1 MSQKNKNKLLSES
14 EISAFCQ
21 QVGMVVKAG
30 LPTYYGIS
38 ILRDEA
44 SDENTKAF
52 LDKIYQPME
61 KGATLG
67 ATISEMDAFP
77 EYMVDM
83 ICLGEETGRLEEVL
97 ESLATYYEREADIKA
112 GIRHAVTYPLIM
124 TCMMLVVILVIIT
137 QVVPVF
143 SQIYEQLGSGLT
155 GTALMLMNV
164 SNFLN
169 KYMLFFILAV
179 IIIAL
184 VGFAFSR
191 TAVGKTLFQG
201 RSLSMSIAASR
212 FANCMYL
219 ALSSG
224 LDTDR
229 SLEMAEKL
237 IDNPYMLEKIKM
249 CKSHI
254 KHGESFVKSLL
265 LSGIFSKV
273 YSSVISIGYKTGS
286 MDDVMKNIS
295 VAYEEETDEQLRHF
309 ISMLEPT
316 LIIILSFFI
325 GLILISFLLP
335 LLGIMSSI
343 G

>member
-1 MSQKNKNKLLSES
+1 MSFKQKLLSES
-14 EISAFCQ
+14 EISSFCQ
-21 QVGMVVKAG
+21 QVNMVVKAG

-44 SDENTKAF
+44 TDDFTRDF
-52 LDKIYQPME
+52 LNKIYEPME
-61 KGATLG
+61 RGVTLG
-67 ATISEMDAFP
+67 EALANTHTFP

-83 ICLGEETGRLEEVL
+83 IRLGEETGRLEEVL
-97 ESLATYYEREADIKA
+97 DSLSIYYEREADIKA

-124 TCMMLVVILVIIT
+124 TIMMLVVIVVIIT

-155 GTALMLMNV
+155 GSALMLMNI

-169 KYMLFFILAV
+169 RYMLTFVIAIVALAV
-179 IIIAL
+179 TGII
-184 VGFAFSR
+184 FFR
-191 TAVGKTLFQG
+191 TPLGKSFIHG
-201 RSLSMSIAASR
+201 RSLSLSIAASR

-229 SLEMAEKL
+229 SLEMAKKL
-237 IDNPYMLEKIKM
+237 IDNPYMLEKIEQ
-249 CKSHI
+249 CKKHI
-254 KHGESFVKSLL
+254 KNGEPFIKSLL

-273 YSSVISIGYKTGS
+273 YSSIMTIGFKTGS
-286 MDDVMKNIS
+286 LDDIMHKIS
-295 VAYEEETDEQLRHF
+295 ISYEEETDEKLRHF
-309 ISMLEPT
+309 ISILEPT
-316 LIIILSFFI
+316 LIVILSFFI

>member
-1 MSQKNKNKLLSES
+1 MSLKQKTLSES

-44 SDENTKAF
+44 SDDFTREF
-52 LDKIYQPME
+52 LDKIYEPME
-61 KGATLG
+61 RGVTLG
-67 ATISEMDAFP
+67 EALGNTNAFP

-83 ICLGEETGRLEEVL
+83 IRLGEETGRLEEVL
-97 ESLATYYEREADIKA
+97 DSLCLYYEREADIKA

-124 TCMMLVVILVIIT
+124 SIMMLVVIVVIIT

-169 KYMLFFILAV
+169 RYMLTFILAIV
-179 IIIAL
+179 AVAIA
-184 VGFAFSR
+184 GIAFFR
-191 TAVGKTLFQG
+191 TPAGKVMFQG
-201 RSLSMSIAASR
+201 RGLSMSIAASR

-237 IDNPYMLEKIKM
+237 IDNPYMLAKIDD
-249 CKSHI
+249 CKKHI
-254 KHGESFVKSLL
+254 KNGEPFISSLL

-273 YSSVISIGYKTGS
+273 YSSMMTIGFKTGS
-286 MDDVMKNIS
+286 MDDIMQKIS
-295 VAYEEETDEQLRHF
+295 EAYEDETDEKLRHF
-309 ISMLEPT
+309 ISILEPT
-316 LIIILSFFI
+316 LIVILSFFI

>member
-1 MSQKNKNKLLSES
+1 MSLKQKTLTES

-44 SDENTKAF
+44 TDELTRSF
-52 LDKIYQPME
+52 LDQIYEPME
-61 KGATLG
+61 KGVTLG
-67 ATISEMDAFP
+67 EALGNTHAFP

-83 ICLGEETGRLEEVL
+83 IRLGEATGRLEEVL
-97 ESLATYYEREADIKA
+97 DSLCVYYEREADIKA

-124 TCMMLVVILVIIT
+124 TIMMLVVIVVIIT

-143 SQIYEQLGSGLT
+143 SQIYEQLGSGLS
-155 GTALMLMNV
+155 GTALLLMNV
-164 SNFLN
+164 STFLN
-169 KYMLFFILAV
+169 RYMLRFILLVVA
-179 IIIAL
+179 IILAGL
-184 VGFAFSR
+184 VFFR
-191 TAVGKTLFQG
+191 TPAGKLLFQG
-201 RSLSMSIAASR
+201 KALSMSIAASR

-237 IDNPYMLEKIKM
+237 VDNPYMLEKIDQ
-249 CKSHI
+249 CKKHI
-254 KHGESFVKSLL
+254 KNGEPFIKSLL

-273 YSSVISIGYKTGS
+273 YSSMMTIGFMTGS
-286 MDDVMKNIS
+286 MDDIMKRIS
-295 VAYEEETDEQLRHF
+295 VAYEEETDEKLRHF
-309 ISMLEPT
+309 ISVLEPT
-316 LIIILSFFI
+316 LIVILSFFI

>member
-1 MSQKNKNKLLSES
+1 MSLKTKTLSEI

-44 SDENTKAF
+44 NDEFTRSF
-52 LDKIYQPME
+52 LDQIYEPME
-61 KGATLG
+61 KGVTLG
-67 ATISEMDAFP
+67 EALAGTNAFP

-83 ICLGEETGRLEEVL
+83 IRLGEATGRLEEVL
-97 ESLATYYEREADIKA
+97 DSLAIYYERESDIKA

-124 TCMMLVVILVIIT
+124 TVMMLVVMVVIIT

-155 GTALMLMNV
+155 GTALMLMQI
-164 SNFLN
+164 SNLLN
-169 KYMLFFILAV
+169 KYMLGFIAAV
-179 IIIAL
+179 VGIGIL
-184 VGFAFSR
+184 GFALFR
-191 TAVGKTLFQG
+191 TPTGKVLFQG
-201 RSLSMSIAASR
+201 QALAMSIAASR

-237 IDNPYMLEKIKM
+237 IDNPYMLDKIKQ
-249 CKSHI
+249 CKKHI
-254 KHGESFVKSLL
+254 QNGEPFIKSLL

-273 YSSVISIGYKTGS
+273 YSSLMTIGFKTGS
-286 MDDVMKNIS
+286 MDDIMHKIS
-295 VAYEEETDEQLRHF
+295 IAYEEETDERLRHF
-309 ISMLEPT
+309 ISILEPT
-316 LIIILSFFI
+316 LIVILSFFI

>member
-1 MSQKNKNKLLSES
+1 MSFNKKTLSES

-44 SDENTKAF
+44 SDDFTRDF
-52 LDKIYQPME
+52 LDKIYEPME
-61 KGATLG
+61 KGVTLG
-67 ATISEMDAFP
+67 EALAETDAFP

-83 ICLGEETGRLEEVL
+83 IRLGETTGRLEEVL
-97 ESLATYYEREADIKA
+97 DSLSVYYEREADIKA

-124 TCMMLVVILVIIT
+124 TVMMLVVIVVIIT

-143 SQIYEQLGSGLT
+143 SQIYEQLGSDLT

-164 SNFLN
+164 SNALN
-169 KYMLFFILAV
+169 KYMLVFIAAV
-179 IIIAL
+179 VVIA
-184 VGFAFSR
+184 VAGFALFK
-191 TAVGKTLFQG
+191 TPTGKALFQG
-201 RSLSMSIAASR
+201 RGLSMSIASSR

-237 IDNPYMLEKIKM
+237 IDNPYMLKKIDE
-249 CKSHI
+249 CKKHI
-254 KHGESFVKSLL
+254 ANGEPFIKSLL
-265 LSGIFSKV
+265 LAGIFSKV
-273 YSSVISIGYKTGS
+273 YSSMMTIGFKTGS
-286 MDDVMKNIS
+286 MDDIMHKIS
-295 VAYEEETDEQLRHF
+295 IAYEEETDERLRHF
-309 ISMLEPT
+309 ISILEPT
-316 LIIILSFFI
+316 LIVILSFFI

>member
-1 MSQKNKNKLLSES
+1 MSRKQKLLSEA

-44 SDENTKAF
+44 SDEHTKAF
-52 LDKIYQPME
+52 LTKIYEPME
-61 KGATLG
+61 KGMTLG
-67 ATISEMDAFP
+67 DAIADLDAFP
-77 EYMVDM
+77 EYMIDM
-83 ICLGEETGRLEEVL
+83 VRLGEETGRLEEVL
-97 ESLATYYEREADIKA
+97 DSLSNYYEREADIKA
-112 GIRHAVTYPLIM
+112 SIRHAVTYPLIM
-124 TCMMLVVILVIIT
+124 SLMMLVVIVVIIT

-143 SQIYEQLGSGLT
+143 SQIYEELGSSLT
-155 GTALMLMNV
+155 GTALLLMNI
-164 SNFLN
+164 SNILN
-169 KYMLFFILAV
+169 KYMFAF
-179 IIIAL
+179 IIAFLLLGLL
-184 VGFAFSR
+184 VFAFSR
-191 TAVGKTLFQG
+191 TPLGKTIFQRKG
-201 RSLSMSIAASR
+201 LAMTIAASR

-249 CKSHI
+249 CKTHI
-254 KHGESFVKSLL
+254 KHGEGFVKSLL

-273 YSSVISIGYKTGS
+273 YSSVITIGYKTGS

-295 VAYEEETDEQLRHF
+295 DAYEEETDNRLRHF

>member
-1 MSQKNKNKLLSES
+1 MSQKNKLLSEA

-21 QVGMVVKAG
+21 QVGMIVKAG

-44 SDENTKAF
+44 TDETTRAF

-61 KGATLG
+61 KGVTLG
-67 ATISEMDAFP
+67 VALTDTDVFP

-83 ICLGEETGRLEEVL
+83 IRLGEETGRLEEVL
-97 ESLATYYEREADIKA
+97 DSLATYYEREADIKA
-112 GIRHAVTYPLIM
+112 SIRHAVTYPLIM
-124 TCMMLVVILVIIT
+124 SFMMLIVIIVIIT

-143 SQIYEQLGSGLT
+143 SQIYEELGASLT
-155 GTALMLMNV
+155 GTALVLMNI
-164 SNFLN
+164 SNVLN
-169 KYMLFFILAV
+169 KYMLAFILIFVVLAV
-179 IIIAL
+179 AA
-184 VGFAFSR
+184 FAFSK
-191 TAVGKTLFQG
+191 TAIGKTLFQ
-201 RSLSMSIAASR
+201 RQKLSMSIAASR

-237 IDNPYMLEKIKM
+237 IDNPYMLEKIKQ
-249 CKSHI
+249 CKNHI
-254 KHGESFVKSLL
+254 KHGEGFVKSLL
-265 LSGIFSKV
+265 LSGIFSKI
-273 YSSVISIGYKTGS
+273 YSSVITIGYKTGS
-286 MDDVMKNIS
+286 IDDVMQKIS
-295 VAYEEETDEQLRHF
+295 VSYEEETDDQLRHF
-309 ISMLEPT
+309 ISVLEPT

-335 LLGIMSSI
+335 LLGIMASI

>member
-1 MSQKNKNKLLSES
+1 MSVKQKILSES
-14 EISAFCQ
+14 EIYAFCQ

-44 SDENTKAF
+44 SDDFTREF
-52 LDKIYQPME
+52 LNKIYEPME
-61 KGATLG
+61 NGVTLG
-67 ATISEMDAFP
+67 EALGNTHAFP

-83 ICLGEETGRLEEVL
+83 IRLGEETGRLEEVL
-97 ESLATYYEREADIKA
+97 DSLSIYYEREADIKA

-124 TCMMLVVILVIIT
+124 SVMMLVVIVVIIT

-169 KYMLFFILAV
+169 RYMLTFV
-179 IIIAL
+179 IAIIAIAIA
-184 VGFAFSR
+184 GFLFFR
-191 TAVGKTLFQG
+191 TPAGKAMFQG
-201 RSLSMSIAASR
+201 RGLSMSIAASR

-237 IDNPYMLEKIKM
+237 IDNPYMLKKIDA
-249 CKSHI
+249 CKKHI
-254 KHGESFVKSLL
+254 KNGEPFINSLL

-273 YSSVISIGYKTGS
+273 YSSMMTIGFKTGS
-286 MDDVMKNIS
+286 MDDIMQKIS
-295 VAYEEETDEQLRHF
+295 EAYEDETDEKLRHF
-309 ISMLEPT
+309 ISILEPT
-316 LIIILSFFI
+316 LIVILSFFI

-335 LLGIMSSI
+335 LLGIMSSN

>member
-1 MSQKNKNKLLSES
+1 MSLKKKTLSES

-44 SDENTKAF
+44 SDDFTRDF
-52 LDKIYQPME
+52 LSKIYEPME
-61 KGATLG
+61 QGITLG
-67 ATISEMDAFP
+67 TALAETDAFP

-83 ICLGEETGRLEEVL
+83 IRLGEETGRLEEVL
-97 ESLATYYEREADIKA
+97 DSLSVYYEREADIKA

-124 TCMMLVVILVIIT
+124 TVMMLVVILVIIT

-169 KYMLFFILAV
+169 HYMLAFVLAIIV
-179 IIIAL
+179 IA
-184 VGFAFSR
+184 VAGFAFFQ
-191 TAVGKTLFQG
+191 TPTGKVLFQG
-201 RSLSMSIAASR
+201 RGLSMSIAASR
-212 FANCMYL
+212 FANCLYL

-229 SLEMAEKL
+229 SIEMAEKL
-237 IDNPYMLEKIKM
+237 IDNPYMLEKIKQ
-249 CKSHI
+249 CKKHI
-254 KHGESFVKSLL
+254 QSGEPFIQSLL

-273 YSSVISIGYKTGS
+273 YSSMMTIGFKTGS
-286 MDDVMKNIS
+286 MDDIMHRIS
-295 VAYEEETDEQLRHF
+295 IAYEDETDEKLRHF
-309 ISMLEPT
+309 ISILEPT

>member
-1 MSQKNKNKLLSES
+1 MSLKQKTLSES

-21 QVGMVVKAG
+21 QLGMIVKAG
-30 LPTYYGIS
+30 LPTYYGIL

-44 SDENTKAF
+44 NDEYTKTF
-52 LDKIYQPME
+52 LDQIYVPME
-61 KGATLG
+61 KGIPLG
-67 ATISEMDAFP
+67 EALANTNSFP

-97 ESLATYYEREADIKA
+97 DSLSVYYQREADIKA

-124 TCMMLVVILVIIT
+124 TVMMFLVILVIIT

-155 GTALMLMNV
+155 GTALMLLNI

-169 KYMLFFILAV
+169 RYMLGIVIFFIVLAILSV
-179 IIIAL
+179 IL
-184 VGFAFSR
+184 YR
-191 TAVGKTLFQG
+191 TPMGKTLFQG

-224 LDTDR
+224 LDTDH
-229 SLEMAEKL
+229 SLKIAEKL
-237 IDNPYMLEKIKM
+237 IDNPYMLKKIDQCKQKIKE
-249 CKSHI
+249 
-254 KHGESFVKSLL
+254 GNSFIQSLL
-265 LSGIFSKV
+265 LSEIFSKV
-273 YSSVISIGYKTGS
+273 YSSMMTIGFKTGTL
-286 MDDVMKNIS
+286 DDVMQKIS
-295 VAYEEETDEQLRHF
+295 VSYEEETDEKLRHF
-309 ISMLEPT
+309 IAILEPT
-316 LIIILSFFI
+316 LIVILSFFI

>member
-1 MSQKNKNKLLSES
+1 MSLKQKTLSES
-14 EISAFCQ
+14 ELSSFCQ
-21 QVGMVVKAG
+21 QIGMIVKAG

-44 SDENTKAF
+44 TDDYTRSF
-52 LDKIYQPME
+52 LDKIYEPME
-61 KGATLG
+61 KGITLG
-67 ATISEMDAFP
+67 EALENTNAFP

-83 ICLGEETGRLEEVL
+83 LRLGESTGRLEEVL
-97 ESLATYYEREADIKA
+97 DSLSTYYEREADIKA

-124 TCMMLVVILVIIT
+124 TAMMFVVIIVIIT

-143 SQIYEQLGSGLT
+143 SQIYEQLGSGLS
-155 GTALMLMNV
+155 GTALILMNI

-169 KYMLFFILAV
+169 RYMLIFLIAVVLLSIAGLVFF
-179 IIIAL
+179 
-184 VGFAFSR
+184 R
-191 TAVGKTLFQG
+191 TAKGKSLYQRTN
-201 RSLSMSIAASR
+201 LSMSISASR

-224 LDTDR
+224 LNTDR

-237 IDNPYMLEKIKM
+237 IDNPHMLEKINQ
-249 CKSHI
+249 CK
-254 KHGESFVKSLL
+254 KHLQNREPFIKSLL

-273 YSSVISIGYKTGS
+273 YSSMMTIGFKTGS
-286 MDDVMKNIS
+286 MDDIMQKIS
-295 VAYEEETDEQLRHF
+295 IAYEEETDERLRHF
-309 ISMLEPT
+309 ISILEPT
-316 LIIILSFFI
+316 LIVILSFFI
-325 GLILISFLLP
+325 GLILITFLLP

>member
-1 MSQKNKNKLLSES
+1 MSFNKKTLSES
-14 EISAFCQ
+14 ELSAFCQ

-44 SDENTKAF
+44 SDDFTRDF
-52 LDKIYQPME
+52 LSKIYEPME
-61 KGATLG
+61 KGVTLG
-67 ATISEMDAFP
+67 AALAETDAFP

-83 ICLGEETGRLEEVL
+83 IRLGETTGRLEEVL
-97 ESLATYYEREADIKA
+97 DSLSVYYEREADIKA

-124 TCMMLVVILVIIT
+124 TVMMLVVILVIIT

-169 KYMLFFILAV
+169 RYMLAFVIAV
-179 IIIAL
+179 IVIAL
-184 VGFAFSR
+184 AGFAFFK
-191 TAVGKTLFQG
+191 TPTGKVLFQG
-201 RSLSMSIAASR
+201 RGLSMSIAASR
-212 FANCMYL
+212 FANCLYL

-237 IDNPYMLEKIKM
+237 IDNPYMLEKIKD
-249 CKSHI
+249 CKTHI
-254 KHGESFVKSLL
+254 ANGEPFIKSVLL
-265 LSGIFSKV
+265 AGIFSKV
-273 YSSVISIGYKTGS
+273 YSSMMTIGFKTGS
-286 MDDVMKNIS
+286 MDDIMHRIS
-295 VAYEEETDEQLRHF
+295 IAYEEETDEQLRHF
-309 ISMLEPT
+309 ISILEPT
-316 LIIILSFFI
+316 LIVILSFFI

>member
-1 MSQKNKNKLLSES
+1 MSLKQKTLNES

-21 QVGMVVKAG
+21 QLGMIVKAG
-30 LPTYYGIS
+30 LPTYYGIL

-44 SDENTKAF
+44 NDEYTKTF
-52 LDKIYQPME
+52 LDQIYVPME
-61 KGATLG
+61 KGIPLG
-67 ATISEMDAFP
+67 EALANTNSFP

-97 ESLATYYEREADIKA
+97 DSLSVYYQREADIKA

-124 TCMMLVVILVIIT
+124 TVMMFLVILVIIT

-155 GTALMLMNV
+155 GTALMLLNI

-169 KYMLFFILAV
+169 RYMLGIVIFFIVLAILSV
-179 IIIAL
+179 IL
-184 VGFAFSR
+184 YR
-191 TAVGKTLFQG
+191 TPMGKTLFQG

-224 LDTDR
+224 LDTDH
-229 SLEMAEKL
+229 SLKIAEKL
-237 IDNPYMLEKIKM
+237 IDNPYMLNKIEQCKQKIKE
-249 CKSHI
+249 
-254 KHGESFVKSLL
+254 GNSFIQSLL
-265 LSGIFSKV
+265 LSEIFSKV
-273 YSSVISIGYKTGS
+273 YSSMMTIGFKTGTL
-286 MDDVMKNIS
+286 DDVMQKIS
-295 VAYEEETDEQLRHF
+295 VSYEEETDEKLRHF
-309 ISMLEPT
+309 IAILEPT
-316 LIIILSFFI
+316 LIVILSFFI

>member
-1 MSQKNKNKLLSES
+1 MSFKQKTLSES

-44 SDENTKAF
+44 TDDFTREF
-52 LDKIYQPME
+52 LDKIYEPME
-61 KGATLG
+61 KGVTLG
-67 ATISEMDAFP
+67 EALGNTHAFP

-83 ICLGEETGRLEEVL
+83 IRLGETTGRLEEVL
-97 ESLATYYEREADIKA
+97 DSLSTYYEREADIKA

-124 TCMMLVVILVIIT
+124 TVMMLVVIVVIIT

-155 GTALMLMNV
+155 GSALMLMNV

-169 KYMLFFILAV
+169 RYMLGFVIAVVAVALA
-179 IIIAL
+179 
-184 VGFAFSR
+184 GFAFFR
-191 TAVGKTLFQG
+191 TPYGKILFQG
-201 RSLSMSIAASR
+201 RGLSMSIAASR

-237 IDNPYMLEKIKM
+237 IDNPYMLEKIEA
-249 CKSHI
+249 CKKHI
-254 KHGESFVKSLL
+254 KNGEPFIKSLL
-265 LSGIFSKV
+265 SAGIFSKV
-273 YSSVISIGYKTGS
+273 YSSMMTIGFKTGS
-286 MDDVMKNIS
+286 MDDIMQKIS
-295 VAYEEETDEQLRHF
+295 VSYEEETDEKLRHF
-309 ISMLEPT
+309 ISILEPT
-316 LIIILSFFI
+316 LIVILSFFI

>member
-1 MSQKNKNKLLSES
+1 MSFKQKLLSES
-14 EISAFCQ
+14 EISSFCQ
-21 QVGMVVKAG
+21 QVNMVVKAG

-44 SDENTKAF
+44 TDDFTRDF
-52 LDKIYQPME
+52 LNKIYEPME
-61 KGATLG
+61 RGVTLG
-67 ATISEMDAFP
+67 EALANTHAFP

-83 ICLGEETGRLEEVL
+83 IRLGEETGRLEEVL
-97 ESLATYYEREADIKA
+97 DSLSIYYEREADIKA

-124 TCMMLVVILVIIT
+124 TIMMLVVIVVIIT

-155 GTALMLMNV
+155 GSALMLMNI

-169 KYMLFFILAV
+169 RYMLTFVIAIVALAV
-179 IIIAL
+179 TGII
-184 VGFAFSR
+184 FFR
-191 TAVGKTLFQG
+191 TPFGKSFIHG
-201 RSLSMSIAASR
+201 RSLSLSIAASR

-229 SLEMAEKL
+229 SLEMAKKL
-237 IDNPYMLEKIKM
+237 IDNPYMLEKIEQ
-249 CKSHI
+249 CKKHI
-254 KHGESFVKSLL
+254 KNGEPFIKSLL

-273 YSSVISIGYKTGS
+273 YSSIMTIGFKTGS
-286 MDDVMKNIS
+286 LDDIMHKIS
-295 VAYEEETDEQLRHF
+295 ISYEEETDEKLRHF
-309 ISMLEPT
+309 ISILEPT
-316 LIIILSFFI
+316 LIVILSFFI

>member
-1 MSQKNKNKLLSES
+1 MSFNKKTLSES

-44 SDENTKAF
+44 SDEFTRAF
-52 LDKIYQPME
+52 LNQIYEPME
-61 KGATLG
+61 KGVTLG
-67 ATISEMDAFP
+67 AALAETDAFP

-83 ICLGEETGRLEEVL
+83 IRLGEETGRLEEVL
-97 ESLATYYEREADIKA
+97 DSLSVYYERESDIKA

-124 TCMMLVVILVIIT
+124 TIMMLVVIVVIIT

-155 GTALMLMNV
+155 GTALMLMNI
-164 SNFLN
+164 SNALN
-169 KYMLFFILAV
+169 KYMLVFIAAV
-179 IIIAL
+179 VVIAIA
-184 VGFAFSR
+184 GFALFK
-191 TAVGKTLFQG
+191 TPTGKVLFQG
-201 RSLSMSIAASR
+201 RGLSMSIASSR

-237 IDNPYMLEKIKM
+237 IDNPYMLEKIKQ
-249 CKSHI
+249 CKTHI
-254 KHGESFVKSLL
+254 ANGQPFIKALL

-273 YSSVISIGYKTGS
+273 YSSMMTIGFKTGS
-286 MDDVMKNIS
+286 MDDIMHKIS
-295 VAYEEETDEQLRHF
+295 VAYEEETDERLRHF
-309 ISMLEPT
+309 ISILEPT
-316 LIIILSFFI
+316 LIVILSFFI

>member
-1 MSQKNKNKLLSES
+1 MSFKQKLLSES
-14 EISAFCQ
+14 EISSFCQ
-21 QVGMVVKAG
+21 QINMVVKAG

-44 SDENTKAF
+44 TDDFTRDF
-52 LDKIYQPME
+52 LNKIYEPME
-61 KGATLG
+61 RGVTLG
-67 ATISEMDAFP
+67 EALADTHAFP

-83 ICLGEETGRLEEVL
+83 IRLGEETGRLEEVL
-97 ESLATYYEREADIKA
+97 DSLSVYYEREADIKA

-124 TCMMLVVILVIIT
+124 TIMMLVVIVVIIT

-155 GTALMLMNV
+155 GSALMLMNI

-169 KYMLFFILAV
+169 RYMLAFVIAIVALAV
-179 IIIAL
+179 AGIIFFRTPL
-184 VGFAFSR
+184 GKAFIH
-191 TAVGKTLFQG
+191 G
-201 RSLSMSIAASR
+201 RSLSLSIAASR

-229 SLEMAEKL
+229 SLEMAKKL
-237 IDNPYMLEKIKM
+237 IDNPYMLEKIEQ
-249 CKSHI
+249 CKKHI
-254 KHGESFVKSLL
+254 KNGEPFIKSLL

-273 YSSVISIGYKTGS
+273 YSSIMTIGFKTGS
-286 MDDVMKNIS
+286 LDDIMHNIS
-295 VAYEEETDEQLRHF
+295 ISYEEETDEKLRHF
-309 ISMLEPT
+309 ISILEPT
-316 LIIILSFFI
+316 LIVILSFFI

>member
-1 MSQKNKNKLLSES
+1 MSFKQKTLSES

-44 SDENTKAF
+44 TDDFTREF
-52 LDKIYQPME
+52 LDKIYEPME
-61 KGATLG
+61 KGVTLG
-67 ATISEMDAFP
+67 EALGNTHAFP

-83 ICLGEETGRLEEVL
+83 IRLGETTGRLEEVL
-97 ESLATYYEREADIKA
+97 DSLSTYYEREADIKA

-124 TCMMLVVILVIIT
+124 TVMMLVVIVVIIT

-155 GTALMLMNV
+155 GSALMLMNV

-169 KYMLFFILAV
+169 RYMLGFVIAVVAVALA
-179 IIIAL
+179 
-184 VGFAFSR
+184 GFAFFR
-191 TAVGKTLFQG
+191 TPYGKILFQG
-201 RSLSMSIAASR
+201 RGLSMSIAASR

-237 IDNPYMLEKIKM
+237 IENPYMLEKIEA
-249 CKSHI
+249 CKKHI
-254 KHGESFVKSLL
+254 KNGEPFIKSLL
-265 LSGIFSKV
+265 LAGIFSKV
-273 YSSVISIGYKTGS
+273 YSSMMTIGFKTGS
-286 MDDVMKNIS
+286 MDDIMQKIS
-295 VAYEEETDEQLRHF
+295 VSYEEETDEKLRHF
-309 ISMLEPT
+309 ISILEPT
-316 LIIILSFFI
+316 LIVILSFFI

>member
-1 MSQKNKNKLLSES
+1 MSLKEKILSES

-44 SDENTKAF
+44 EDEFTREF
-52 LDKIYQPME
+52 LSTIYEPME
-61 KGATLG
+61 KGVTLG
-67 ATISEMDAFP
+67 EALGNTNAFP
-77 EYMVDM
+77 AYMVDM
-83 ICLGEETGRLEEVL
+83 IRLGEETGRLEEVL
-97 ESLATYYEREADIKA
+97 DSLSSYYEREAAIKA

-124 TCMMLVVILVIIT
+124 TVMMLVVIVVIIT

-143 SQIYEQLGSGLT
+143 SQIYEQLGSSLN
-155 GTALMLMNV
+155 GTALMLMNI

-169 KYMLFFILAV
+169 RNMLGLVIGVVVFAIAAYIFF
-179 IIIAL
+179 
-184 VGFAFSR
+184 R
-191 TAVGKTLFQG
+191 TPTGKVMFQG
-201 RSLSMSIAASR
+201 RGLSMSISASR

-237 IDNPYMLEKIKM
+237 IDNPYMLQKIND
-249 CKSHI
+249 CKKHI
-254 KHGESFVKSLL
+254 KNGEPFIKSLL

-273 YSSVISIGYKTGS
+273 YSSMMTIGFKTGA
-286 MDDVMKNIS
+286 MDDIMQRIS
-295 VAYEEETDEQLRHF
+295 VAYEEETDEKLRHF
-309 ISMLEPT
+309 ISILEPT
-316 LIIILSFFI
+316 LIVILSFFI

>member
-1 MSQKNKNKLLSES
+1 MSHKNKLLSEA
-14 EISAFCQ
+14 EIAAFCQ
-21 QVGMVVKAG
+21 QVGMVIKAG

-44 SDENTKAF
+44 SDEHTKAF
-52 LDKIYQPME
+52 LSTIYEPME
-61 KGATLG
+61 KGETLG
-67 ATISEMDAFP
+67 VALSATDVFP
-77 EYMVDM
+77 EYMIEM
-83 ICLGEETGRLEEVL
+83 IRLGEATGRLEEVL
-97 ESLATYYEREADIKA
+97 EALSNYYEREADIKA
-112 GIRHAVTYPLIM
+112 SIRHAVTYPLIM
-124 TCMMLVVILVIIT
+124 SFMMLVVIVVIIT

-143 SQIYEQLGSGLT
+143 SQIYEELGSSLSGS
-155 GTALMLMNV
+155 ALLLMNI
-164 SNFLN
+164 SNILN
-169 KYMLFFILAV
+169 RYMLWFIFGF
-179 IIIAL
+179 IAL
-184 VGFAFSR
+184 ILFAFAFAKTSI
-191 TAVGKTLFQG
+191 GKTLFQ
-201 RSLSMSIAASR
+201 RRPLSMAISASR

-254 KHGESFVKSLL
+254 KHGEGFVRSLL
-265 LSGIFSKV
+265 LSGIFSKI
-273 YSSVISIGYKTGS
+273 YSSIITIGYKTGS
-286 MDDVMKNIS
+286 IDDVMKNIS
-295 VAYEEETDEQLRHF
+295 VAYEEETDNRLRQF
-309 ISMLEPT
+309 ISTLEPT

-335 LLGIMSSI
+335 LLGIMASI

>member
-1 MSQKNKNKLLSES
+1 MSLNQKTLSES

-21 QVGMVVKAG
+21 QVGMIVKAG

-44 SDENTKAF
+44 TDDFTRDF
-52 LDKIYQPME
+52 LNKIYEPME
-61 KGATLG
+61 RGVTLG
-67 ATISEMDAFP
+67 EALGNTDAFP

-83 ICLGEETGRLEEVL
+83 IRLGEETGRLEEVL
-97 ESLATYYEREADIKA
+97 DSLSTYYEREADIKA

-124 TCMMLVVILVIIT
+124 TIMMLVVIVVIIT

-164 SNFLN
+164 STFLN
-169 KYMLFFILAV
+169 RYMLAFICLVVAVAVAGYAFF
-179 IIIAL
+179 
-184 VGFAFSR
+184 R
-191 TAVGKTLFQG
+191 TPKGRTLFQG
-201 RSLSMSIAASR
+201 RGLSMSIAASR

-237 IDNPYMLEKIKM
+237 IDNPYMLAKIND
-249 CKSHI
+249 CKKHI
-254 KHGESFVKSLL
+254 RNGEPFIKSLL

-273 YSSVISIGYKTGS
+273 YSSMMTIGFKTGS
-286 MDDVMKNIS
+286 MDDIMQKIS
-295 VAYEEETDEQLRHF
+295 EAYEEETDEKLRHF
-309 ISMLEPT
+309 ISILEPT
-316 LIIILSFFI
+316 LIVILSFFI

>member
-1 MSQKNKNKLLSES
+1 MSFKQKTLSES

-44 SDENTKAF
+44 TDDFTREF
-52 LDKIYQPME
+52 LDKIYEPME
-61 KGATLG
+61 KGVTLG
-67 ATISEMDAFP
+67 EALGNTHAFP

-83 ICLGEETGRLEEVL
+83 IRLGETTGRLEEVL
-97 ESLATYYEREADIKA
+97 DSLSTYYEREADIKA

-124 TCMMLVVILVIIT
+124 TVMMLVVIVVIIT

-155 GTALMLMNV
+155 GSALMLMNV

-169 KYMLFFILAV
+169 RYMLGFVIAVVTVALA
-179 IIIAL
+179 
-184 VGFAFSR
+184 GFAFFR
-191 TAVGKTLFQG
+191 TPYGKILFQG
-201 RSLSMSIAASR
+201 RGLSMSIAASR

-237 IDNPYMLEKIKM
+237 IDNPYMLGKIEA
-249 CKSHI
+249 CKKHI
-254 KHGESFVKSLL
+254 KNGEPFIKSLL
-265 LSGIFSKV
+265 LAGIFSKV
-273 YSSVISIGYKTGS
+273 YSSMMTIGFKTGS
-286 MDDVMKNIS
+286 MDDIMQKIS
-295 VAYEEETDEQLRHF
+295 VSYEEETDEKLRHF
-309 ISMLEPT
+309 ISILEPT
-316 LIIILSFFI
+316 LIVILSFFI

>member
-1 MSQKNKNKLLSES
+1 MSYKHKTLSES

-21 QVGMVVKAG
+21 QIGMVIKAG

-44 SDENTKAF
+44 SDDFTRNF
-52 LDKIYQPME
+52 LTQIYEPME
-61 KGATLG
+61 KGVTLG
-67 ATISEMDAFP
+67 EALADTHAFP

-83 ICLGEETGRLEEVL
+83 IRLGETTGRLEEVL
-97 ESLATYYEREADIKA
+97 DSLSTYYQREADIKA

-124 TCMMLVVILVIIT
+124 TIMMLVVIVVIIT

-155 GTALMLMNV
+155 GTALMLMQI

-169 KYMLFFILAV
+169 QYMLYFIAGIVILAIAAV
-179 IIIAL
+179 I
-184 VGFAFSR
+184 FFR
-191 TAVGKTLFQG
+191 TPMGKILFQG

-237 IDNPYMLEKIKM
+237 IDNPYMLERISQ
-249 CKSHI
+249 CKKHI
-254 KHGESFVKSLL
+254 RNGEPFIKSLL
-265 LSGIFSKV
+265 LSGIFSKM
-273 YSSVISIGYKTGS
+273 YASLMSIGFKTGS
-286 MDDVMKNIS
+286 MDDIMQKIS
-295 VAYEEETDEQLRHF
+295 IAYEEETDEKLRHF
-309 ISMLEPT
+309 ISVLEPT
-316 LIIILSFFI
+316 LIVILSFFI

>member
-1 MSQKNKNKLLSES
+1 MSFKQKTLSES

-44 SDENTKAF
+44 TDDFTREF
-52 LDKIYQPME
+52 LDKIYEPME
-61 KGATLG
+61 KGVTLG
-67 ATISEMDAFP
+67 EALGDTNAFP

-83 ICLGEETGRLEEVL
+83 IRLGETTGRLEEVL
-97 ESLATYYEREADIKA
+97 DSLSTYYEREADIKA

-124 TCMMLVVILVIIT
+124 TVMMLVVIVVIIT

-155 GTALMLMNV
+155 GSALMLMNV

-169 KYMLFFILAV
+169 RYMLGFILAV
-179 IIIAL
+179 VLVAF
-184 VGFAFSR
+184 VGFVFFR
-191 TAVGKTLFQG
+191 TPAGKVLFQG
-201 RSLSMSIAASR
+201 RGLSMSIAASR

-237 IDNPYMLEKIKM
+237 IDNPYMLEKIAM
-249 CKSHI
+249 CKKHI
-254 KHGESFVKSLL
+254 KNGEPFIKSLL

-273 YSSVISIGYKTGS
+273 YSSMMTIGFKTGS
-286 MDDVMKNIS
+286 MDDIMQKIS
-295 VAYEEETDEQLRHF
+295 VSYEEETDEQLRHF
-309 ISMLEPT
+309 ISILEPT
-316 LIIILSFFI
+316 LIVILSFFI

>member
-1 MSQKNKNKLLSES
+1 MSFKQKTLSES

-44 SDENTKAF
+44 TDDFTREF
-52 LDKIYQPME
+52 LDNIYEPME
-61 KGATLG
+61 KGVTLG
-67 ATISEMDAFP
+67 EALGNTHAFP

-83 ICLGEETGRLEEVL
+83 IRLGETTGRLEEVL
-97 ESLATYYEREADIKA
+97 DSLSTYYEREADIKA

-124 TCMMLVVILVIIT
+124 TVMMLVVIVVIIT

-155 GTALMLMNV
+155 GSALMLMNV

-169 KYMLFFILAV
+169 RYMLGFVIAVVAVALA
-179 IIIAL
+179 
-184 VGFAFSR
+184 GFAFFR
-191 TAVGKTLFQG
+191 TPYGKILFQG
-201 RSLSMSIAASR
+201 RGLSMSIAASR

-237 IDNPYMLEKIKM
+237 IDNPYMLEKIEA
-249 CKSHI
+249 CKKHI
-254 KHGESFVKSLL
+254 KNGEPFIKSLL
-265 LSGIFSKV
+265 LAGIFSKV
-273 YSSVISIGYKTGS
+273 YSSMMTIGFKTGS
-286 MDDVMKNIS
+286 MDDIMQKIS
-295 VAYEEETDEQLRHF
+295 VSYEEETDEKLRHF
-309 ISMLEPT
+309 ISILEPT
-316 LIIILSFFI
+316 LIVILSFFI

>member
-1 MSQKNKNKLLSES
+1 MSLKQKLLSES
-14 EISAFCQ
+14 EISTFCQ
-21 QVGMVVKAG
+21 QIGMIVKAG

-44 SDENTKAF
+44 TDDFTKEF
-52 LDKIYQPME
+52 LEKIYEPME
-61 KGATLG
+61 QGVTLG
-67 ATISEMDAFP
+67 DALAATNAFP

-83 ICLGEETGRLEEVL
+83 IRLGEETGRLEEVL
-97 ESLATYYEREADIKA
+97 DSLMIYYQREADIKA

-124 TCMMLVVILVIIT
+124 TVMMLVVIVVILT

-155 GTALMLMNV
+155 GTALMLMNI

-169 KYMLFFILAV
+169 RYMLAFISVVVLVA
-179 IIIAL
+179 IA
-184 VGFAFSR
+184 GFAFLR
-191 TAVGKTLFQG
+191 TPLGRVLFQG
-201 RSLSMSIAASR
+201 RGLSMSIAASR

-237 IDNPYMLEKIKM
+237 IDNPYMLENIEDCKKYIK
-249 CKSHI
+249 S
-254 KHGESFVKSLL
+254 GEPFIKSLL
-265 LSGIFSKV
+265 LAGIFSKV
-273 YSSVISIGYKTGS
+273 YASLMTIGFKTGS
-286 MDDVMKNIS
+286 MDDIMHKIS
-295 VAYEEETDEQLRHF
+295 VAYEEETDEKLRHF
-309 ISMLEPT
+309 ISILEPT
-316 LIIILSFFI
+316 LIVILSFFI

>member
-1 MSQKNKNKLLSES
+1 MSFNKKTLSES

-44 SDENTKAF
+44 SDEFTRAF
-52 LDKIYQPME
+52 LNQIYEPME
-61 KGATLG
+61 KGVTLG
-67 ATISEMDAFP
+67 AALAETDAFP

-83 ICLGEETGRLEEVL
+83 IRLGEETGRLEEVL
-97 ESLATYYEREADIKA
+97 DSLSVYYERESDIKA

-124 TCMMLVVILVIIT
+124 TIMMLVVIVVIIT

-155 GTALMLMNV
+155 GTALMLMNI
-164 SNFLN
+164 SNALN
-169 KYMLFFILAV
+169 KYMLVFIAAV
-179 IIIAL
+179 VVIAIA
-184 VGFAFSR
+184 GFVLFK
-191 TAVGKTLFQG
+191 TPTGKVLFQG
-201 RSLSMSIAASR
+201 RGLSMSIASSR

-237 IDNPYMLEKIKM
+237 IDNPYMLEKIKQ
-249 CKSHI
+249 CKKHI
-254 KHGESFVKSLL
+254 ANGEPFIKALL

-273 YSSVISIGYKTGS
+273 YSSMMTIGFKTGS
-286 MDDVMKNIS
+286 MDDIMHKIS
-295 VAYEEETDEQLRHF
+295 VAYEEETDERLRHF
-309 ISMLEPT
+309 ISILEPT
-316 LIIILSFFI
+316 LIVILSFFI

>member
-1 MSQKNKNKLLSES
+1 MSYKHKTLSES

-21 QVGMVVKAG
+21 QIGMVIKAG

-44 SDENTKAF
+44 SDDFTRNF
-52 LDKIYQPME
+52 LEQIYEPME
-61 KGATLG
+61 KGVTLG
-67 ATISEMDAFP
+67 EALADTHAFP

-83 ICLGEETGRLEEVL
+83 IRLGETTGRLEEVL
-97 ESLATYYEREADIKA
+97 DSLSTYYQREADIKA

-124 TCMMLVVILVIIT
+124 TVMMLIVIVVIIT

-155 GTALMLMNV
+155 GSALMLMHI

-169 KYMLFFILAV
+169 QYMLTFILAIV
-179 IIIAL
+179 VLAIAA
-184 VGFAFSR
+184 FAFFR
-191 TAVGKTLFQG
+191 TPMGKVLFQG
-201 RSLSMSIAASR
+201 RGLSMSIAASR

-237 IDNPYMLEKIKM
+237 IDNPYMLEKIKQ
-249 CKSHI
+249 CKKHI
-254 KHGESFVKSLL
+254 RNGEPFIKSLL
-265 LSGIFSKV
+265 LSGIFSKM
-273 YSSVISIGYKTGS
+273 YASLMTIGFKTGS
-286 MDDVMKNIS
+286 MDDIMQKIS
-295 VAYEEETDEQLRHF
+295 ISYEEETDEKLRHF
-309 ISMLEPT
+309 ISILEPT
-316 LIIILSFFI
+316 LIVILSFFI

>member
-1 MSQKNKNKLLSES
+1 MSFKQKTLSES

-44 SDENTKAF
+44 TDDFTREF
-52 LDKIYQPME
+52 LDKIYEPME
-61 KGATLG
+61 KGVTLG
-67 ATISEMDAFP
+67 EALGDTNAFP

-83 ICLGEETGRLEEVL
+83 IRLGETTGRLEEVL
-97 ESLATYYEREADIKA
+97 DSLSTYYEREADIKA

-124 TCMMLVVILVIIT
+124 TVMMLVVIVVIIT

-155 GTALMLMNV
+155 GSALMLMNV

-169 KYMLFFILAV
+169 RYMLGFILAV
-179 IIIAL
+179 VL
-184 VGFAFSR
+184 VAFAGFVFFR
-191 TAVGKTLFQG
+191 TPAGKVLFQG
-201 RSLSMSIAASR
+201 RGLSMSIAASR

-237 IDNPYMLEKIKM
+237 IDNPYMLEKIAM
-249 CKSHI
+249 CKKHI
-254 KHGESFVKSLL
+254 KNGEPFIKSLL

-273 YSSVISIGYKTGS
+273 YSSMMTIGFKTGS
-286 MDDVMKNIS
+286 MDDIMQKIS
-295 VAYEEETDEQLRHF
+295 VSYEEETDEQLRHF
-309 ISMLEPT
+309 ISILEPT
-316 LIIILSFFI
+316 LIVILSFFI

>member
-1 MSQKNKNKLLSES
+1 MSYKHKTLSES
-14 EISAFCQ
+14 EISVFCQ
-21 QVGMVVKAG
+21 QISMVIKAG

-44 SDENTKAF
+44 SDTFTRDF
-52 LDKIYQPME
+52 LNQIYEPME
-61 KGATLG
+61 KGVTLG
-67 ATISEMDAFP
+67 EALADTRAFP

-83 ICLGEETGRLEEVL
+83 IRLGEATGRLEEVL
-97 ESLATYYEREADIKA
+97 DSLSTYYQREADIKA

-124 TCMMLVVILVIIT
+124 TIMMLVVIIVIIT

-155 GTALMLMNV
+155 GSALMLMKV

-169 KYMLFFILAV
+169 QYMLTFVLVVVALAIAAFIFF
-179 IIIAL
+179 
-184 VGFAFSR
+184 R
-191 TAVGKTLFQG
+191 TPVGKVLFQG
-201 RSLSMSIAASR
+201 RGLSMSIAASR

-237 IDNPYMLEKIKM
+237 IDNPYMLEKINQ
-249 CKSHI
+249 CKKHI
-254 KHGESFVKSLL
+254 QNGEPFIKSLL
-265 LSGIFSKV
+265 LSGIFSKM
-273 YSSVISIGYKTGS
+273 YGSLMTIGFKTGS
-286 MDDVMKNIS
+286 MDDIMQKIS
-295 VAYEEETDEQLRHF
+295 ISYEEETDEKLRHF
-309 ISMLEPT
+309 ISILEPT
-316 LIIILSFFI
+316 LIVILSFFI